1 MMHLLARRT
10 IGFLKLDVI
19 WSLEFMALGRI
30 GWHLEL
36 EREGSERKRHYW
48 YFTVG
53 YGVRK
58 VIAFG

>member
-1 MMHLLARRT
+1 MHSLARRT
-10 IGFLKLDVI
+10 IGFLKLDMF
-19 WSLEFMALGRI
+19 WSLEFAGLGRI
-30 GWHLEL
+30 GGRLGL

-53 YGVRK
+53 HGVRK